1 VSTDERPANIYID
14 KQTPAAYRALNGLA
28 LKVGEAAEAAG
39 LDRKLVELLNL
50 RISQIN
56 GCAYCL
62 NMHTR
67 LALGEGETAQR
78 LSVLPSWRDTE
89 VFTDKERAAL
99 ALAEALTELPA
110 HHSQEREY
118 AAARE
123 QLTDEEFSAVS
134 WITVAM
140 NAFNRVSIV
149 SKHRVRPSK

>member
-1 VSTDERPANIYID
+1 MSTEGRPARFYID
-14 KQTPAAYRALNGLA
+14 KQTPAAYRALNGVA
-28 LKVGEAAEAAG
+28 LKVADAAEEAG

-99 ALAEALTELPA
+99 ALAEALTELPD
-110 HHSQEREY
+110 HHSQERAY
-118 AAARE
+118 SAARAE
-123 QLTDEEFSAVS
+123 LTDDEFSAVS

-140 NAFNRVSIV
+140 NAFNRVSII
-149 SKHRVRPSK
+149 SKHPVRPQ